1 MALCSAC
8 LSSRHYGCMRHLPLN
23 DRTTVQQLQWP
34 WVVPS
39 HWLNHGL
46 HAAGSRL
53 LERETIW
60 PACMLK
66 YWDKQIGIGTNTET
80 SIGRYR
86 YQWVSADA
94 QYQYWSYPMQ
104 WWYLRFLCHICERV
118 ERGDEMQLLQHLQW
132 QQAVWSSSQPAG
144 QWTVQ
149 NLVCMYIWSRSTN

>member
-1 MALCSAC
+1 MALYPAY
-8 LSSRHYGCMRHLPLN
+8 LSSRHYGCMRHLLLN

-53 LERETIW
+53 LERETIR

-104 WWYLRFLCHICERV
+104 WWYLRFLCHICERGGKV
-118 ERGDEMQLLQHLQW
+118 RWDA
-132 QQAVWSSSQPAG
+132 AVAAPAVTAGSVVKQPAG
-144 QWTVQ
+144 WTVDSAK
-149 NLVCMYIWSRSTN
+149 LGMHVYLKLFH